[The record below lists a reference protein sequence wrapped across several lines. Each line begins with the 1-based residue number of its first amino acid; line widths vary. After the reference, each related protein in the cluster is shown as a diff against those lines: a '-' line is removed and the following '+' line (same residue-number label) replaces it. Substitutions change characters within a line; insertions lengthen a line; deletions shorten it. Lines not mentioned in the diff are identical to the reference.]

1 MEFQPNEEL
10 LNFMLFDWE
19 LEDSVSNLKLIEF
32 YSVSFYD
39 FKKIFQQD
47 INLSDNSF
55 GLKNFL
61 FNKNMNFDKMN
72 KDVTPSNDLL
82 KPGQEWIF
90 SKTGW
95 RRSTK
100 LTDE

>member
-1 MEFQPNEEL
+1 
-10 LNFMLFDWE
+10 
-19 LEDSVSNLKLIEF
+19 
-32 YSVSFYD
+32 
-39 FKKIFQQD
+39 
-47 INLSDNSF
+47 
-55 GLKNFL
+55 
-61 FNKNMNFDKMN
+61 MNFDKMN

-100 LTDE
+100 LTDEQKQARNEKLRLNAEKGRTI